1 MELMLEKQAK
11 YVCFK
16 RGGGI
21 DIPEVAV
28 SCGQKRMKPSLCCQ
42 RADMDRLQ
50 AYTKS
55 NLEMEKKIEIMM

>member
-1 MELMLEKQAK
+1 M
-11 YVCFK
+11 YVLK
-16 RGGGI
+16 GGGGSI
-21 DIPEVAV
+21 DIPDVAV